1 VAPPPARHRQGPVT
15 PGSGP
20 KLDVLS
26 TLMAARPTPGPI
38 QSPDQRPAPSRP
50 AGLVLNR
57 AAERRSVA
65 LSYLFWCTGL
75 VGLCGLQ
82 RFYNRKPLSGT
93 LWLLTLGLCGIGQLL
108 DLVLVPDMVRQA
120 NQSLLLEEA
129 LAGSETA
136 TYPPI
141 ERQLLQLA
149 RRAGKAGFTLNDAL
163 LELHLP
169 AQANSSVVSA
179 EIEKLLISDLLDVG
193 NDERGRVVYREP

>member
-1 VAPPPARHRQGPVT
+1 MARRETGT
-15 PGSGP
+15 
-20 KLDVLS
+20 
-26 TLMAARPTPGPI
+26 A
-38 QSPDQRPAPSRP
+38 
-50 AGLVLNR
+50 
-57 AAERRSVA
+57 
-65 LSYLFWCTGL
+65 YLLWCASLLG
-75 VGLCGLQ
+75 VCGLQ

-120 NQSLLLEEA
+120 NQPLLLEEA

-136 TYPPI
+136 AYPPI

-149 RRAGKAGFTLNDAL
+149 RRADKAGFTLNDAL

-169 AQANSSVVSA
+169 PQANSSVVSA
-179 EIEKLLISDLLDVG
+179 EIERLLLNHLLDVG

>member
-1 VAPPPARHRQGPVT
+1 MVSRPTGGPLPHGATQGPLT
-15 PGSGP
+15 PSSGP
-20 KLDVLS
+20 KLGELS
-26 TLMAARPTPGPI
+26 TVMAARPTPGPV
-38 QSPDQRPAPSRP
+38 QSPEQRPAPSRP
-50 AGLVLNR
+50 AGLALNR

-65 LSYLFWCTGL
+65 LSYLLWCTCL
-75 VGLCGLQ
+75 VGLCGLP

-93 LWLLTLGLCGIGQLL
+93 LWLLTFGLCGIGQLL

-129 LAGSETA
+129 LAGSDTA
-136 TYPPI
+136 AYPPI

-169 AQANSSVVSA
+169 PRPTAAWSVPRSR
-179 EIEKLLISDLLDVG
+179 SC
-193 NDERGRVVYREP
+193 

>member
-1 VAPPPARHRQGPVT
+1 MKG
-15 PGSGP
+15 
-20 KLDVLS
+20 LN
-26 TLMAARPTPGPI
+26 TLMAARPTPGPV

-50 AGLVLNR
+50 AGLALNS

-65 LSYLFWCTGL
+65 LSYLLWCTCL
-75 VGLCGLQ
+75 VGLCGLP

-93 LWLLTLGLCGIGQLL
+93 LWLLTFGLCGIGQLL

-120 NQSLLLEEA
+120 NQPLLLEEA
-129 LAGSETA
+129 LAGSDTA
-136 TYPPI
+136 AYPPI

-149 RRAGKAGFTLNDAL
+149 RRNGKAGFTLNDAL
-163 LELHLP
+163 LELQLP
-169 AQANSSVVSA
+169 PQANSSVVSA